1 MIKIYRSIFFFLI
14 IFVSFSSFSFP
25 PETSIS
31 LPYFDKFL
39 HFTTFLV
46 LSIFLDLSS
55 LKPLHQNKLYILLL
69 ISYAL
74 LIEVVQYFLTY
85 RDAEFL
91 DFVFDLVGIL
101 VYVKFAPKLEV
112 RHQI

>member
-1 MIKIYRSIFFFLI
+1 MIKVYRSIFFFLI
-14 IFVSFSSFSFP
+14 IFVSFSAFRVP
-25 PETSIS
+25 TES
-31 LPYFDKFL
+31 LLYFDKFL

-55 LKPLHQNKLYILLL
+55 SKPLLQSKLYILLL

-74 LIEVVQYFLTY
+74 LIEVVQYFLPY

-91 DFVFDLVGIL
+91 DFIFDLVGIL
-101 VYVKFAPKLEV
+101 VYIMFAPKLKI

>member
-14 IFVSFSSFSFP
+14 IFVSFSAFSVP

-55 LKPLHQNKLYILLL
+55 LKPLHQNKLYIPLL

-101 VYVKFAPKLEV
+101 VYMKFALKLKV

>member
-1 MIKIYRSIFFFLI
+1 MIKIYRSVFFFLI
-14 IFVSFSSFSFP
+14 IFVSFSSVRVPS
-25 PETSIS
+25 ETCVS
-31 LPYFDKFL
+31 LLYFDNVL
-39 HFTTFLV
+39 HLYAFIV
-46 LSIFLDLSS
+46 LSFLLDLST
-55 LKPLHQNKLYILLL
+55 LKPLLQNKLYILLL

-91 DFVFDLVGIL
+91 DFIFDLVGIL
-101 VYVKFAPKLEV
+101 VYVMFAPKLEI

>member
-14 IFVSFSSFSFP
+14 IFISFSAFSVL
-25 PETSIS
+25 PETSIF
-31 LPYFDKFL
+31 LYFDKFL

-55 LKPLHQNKLYILLL
+55 LKPLHQNKLYIPLL

-85 RDAEFL
+85 RDAELL

-101 VYVKFAPKLEV
+101 VYMKFAPKLEV
-112 RHQI
+112 RH

>member
-14 IFVSFSSFSFP
+14 IFVSISAFSVP
-25 PETSIS
+25 TES
-31 LPYFDKFL
+31 LLYFDKFL

-55 LKPLHQNKLYILLL
+55 SKPLLQNKLYILLL

-91 DFVFDLVGIL
+91 DFIFDLVGIL
-101 VYVKFAPKLEV
+101 VYVMFAPKLEI